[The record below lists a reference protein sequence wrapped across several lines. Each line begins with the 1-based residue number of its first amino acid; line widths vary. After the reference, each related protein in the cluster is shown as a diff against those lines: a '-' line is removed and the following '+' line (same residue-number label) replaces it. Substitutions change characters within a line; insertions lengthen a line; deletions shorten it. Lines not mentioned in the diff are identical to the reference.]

1 MFCSGAA
8 QWHMIAWSPLCIF
21 GRTRSW
27 IYHPAINQ
35 RITSACKNSAYS
47 IHYIWFTLAPA
58 SQGAFT
64 PKSVHT
70 HSVLGLCVCRGLC
83 CNGLRWIRSTL
94 GFMAN
99 VLFINNFTVLC
110 LKEPSIFTGRTE
122 RNINGQLQFVGSHQ
136 IVSLSSAPPY
146 GVVVCDPSLQ

>member
-8 QWHMIAWSPLCIF
+8 PWHMIAWSPLCICE
-21 GRTRSW
+21 RMWAW

-35 RITSACKNSAYS
+35 RITSARKNSACS

-64 PKSVHT
+64 SKSVHT

-83 CNGLRWIRSTL
+83 CNGLCWIRSTW

-99 VLFINNFTVLC
+99 VLFINNFTMLC
-110 LKEPSIFTGRTE
+110 LKEPSIFTGRSE
-122 RNINGQLQFVGSHQ
+122 ENRNVQLHFVGPLQ
-136 IVSLSSAPPY
+136 LVSLSSAPPY